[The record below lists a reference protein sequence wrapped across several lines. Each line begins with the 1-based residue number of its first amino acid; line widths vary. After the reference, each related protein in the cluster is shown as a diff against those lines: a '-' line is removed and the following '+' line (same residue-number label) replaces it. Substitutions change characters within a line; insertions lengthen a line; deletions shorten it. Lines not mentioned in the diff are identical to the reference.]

1 MLSIWGRCLLRPQPY
16 KPFTLKAPVSALY
29 SSHPP
34 TSTRATL
41 PKNSRPVEKMDQA
54 AIESIQEILQN
65 LAPEHRQLLRA
76 LLERMEA
83 AYLKLI
89 NNPSKGGRT
98 EVLFP

>member
-1 MLSIWGRCLLRPQPY
+1 
-16 KPFTLKAPVSALY
+16 
-29 SSHPP
+29 
-34 TSTRATL
+34 
-41 PKNSRPVEKMDQA
+41 MDQA